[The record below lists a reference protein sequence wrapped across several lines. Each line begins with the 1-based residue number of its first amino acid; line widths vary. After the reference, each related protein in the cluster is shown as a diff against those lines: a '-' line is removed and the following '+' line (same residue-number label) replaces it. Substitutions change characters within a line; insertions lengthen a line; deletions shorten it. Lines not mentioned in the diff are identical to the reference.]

1 MPTLAE
7 SGLPGFEIG
16 SWQGVFAPAGTPP
29 DIVKRLNTEIVKI
42 LNLPEVKEKLRRA
55 RRRAGRQFVRGIL
68 GMVKAE
74 VVKWADVVKKSGAK
88 VD

>member
-7 SGLPGFEIG
+7 AGLPGFEIG

-29 DIVKRLNTEIVKI
+29 DIVKRLNAEIVKI
-42 LNLPEVKEKLRRA
+42 LNLPDVREKLA
-55 RRRAGRQFVRGIL
+55 ALGAELAGNSPEEFAV
-68 GMVKAE
+68 MVKAE
-74 VVKWADVVKKSGAK
+74 VVKWAEVVKKSGAN